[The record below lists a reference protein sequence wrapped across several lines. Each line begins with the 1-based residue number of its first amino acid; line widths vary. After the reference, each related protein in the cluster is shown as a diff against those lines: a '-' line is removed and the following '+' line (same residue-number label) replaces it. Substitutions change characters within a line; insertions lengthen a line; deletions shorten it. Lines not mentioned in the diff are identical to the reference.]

1 MYIIYNIFI
10 NSQKVT
16 PNTQLHCKCDLGWE
30 DELKANIRY
39 EIREFQGF
47 GKLKDLFKKCNG
59 SNYLSTIHYYI
70 TTILL
75 GLCRESSVRMFFKL
89 SIKPLV
95 HSLLYTSK
103 NNLDYNNIYSILY
116 HNSLIELEYRLSD
129 EYEKD
134 MKLKEHK
141 NVNKN
146 QINFDKKE
154 LLYLIYDHLNNNG
167 LKESAKKLLEESHIE
182 SLVSELASPHPPPS
196 FSQSLNNNK
205 NEKKK
210 EMLKLIGLKPS
221 PMKRPFSS
229 IASNNNNN
237 KETTLF
243 STPSTSKKRKIS
255 DNPQTTTP
263 FHYIPL
269 NNNINNN
276 KSRLEEVITDYLYDE
291 HMKCPNTG
299 SVYNIY
305 LYIRNSYY
313 LNFHY

>member
-1 MYIIYNIFI
+1 
-10 NSQKVT
+10 
-16 PNTQLHCKCDLGWE
+16 
-30 DELKANIRY
+30 
-39 EIREFQGF
+39 
-47 GKLKDLFKKCNG
+47 
-59 SNYLSTIHYYI
+59 
-70 TTILL
+70 
-75 GLCRESSVRMFFKL
+75 MFFKL

-95 HSLLYTSK
+95 HSLLYSSK

-134 MKLKEHK
+134 LKLKEHK

-154 LLYLIYDHLNNNG
+154 LLYLIYDHLNSNG
-167 LKESAKKLLEESHIE
+167 LKESAKKLLEESNIE
-182 SLVSELASPHPPPS
+182 SLVSELTSPTPPPPPPS
-196 FSQSLNNNK
+196 SSSSQSLNSNK

-229 IASNNNNN
+229 ISSNNNSIPSS
-237 KETTLF
+237 
-243 STPSTSKKRKIS
+243 STPLTSKKRKIS
-255 DNPQTTTP
+255 DNPQSSTTP

-269 NNNINNN
+269 NNNINSN

-299 SVYNIY
+299 SVY
-305 LYIRNSYY
+305 
-313 LNFHY
+313 